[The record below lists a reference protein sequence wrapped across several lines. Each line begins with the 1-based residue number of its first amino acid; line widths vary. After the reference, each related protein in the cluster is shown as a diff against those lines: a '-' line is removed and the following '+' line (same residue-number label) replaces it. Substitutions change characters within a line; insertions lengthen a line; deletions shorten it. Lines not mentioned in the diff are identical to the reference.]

1 MVNARTMKLLMTD
14 KQNHHLLILLSL
26 SSISFNAEATETH
39 TYKVEQDS
47 IKTIIAKNSGLTKAS
62 CVFLNG
68 EGEKVAGQN
77 VTVTARY
84 DDITLVEANLY
95 YEQHVAVT
103 RVVCMK

>member
-1 MVNARTMKLLMTD
+1 MQKLAA
-14 KQNHHLLILLSL
+14 LILLSI
-26 SSISFNAEATETH
+26 SSFSFNAEATETH

-47 IKTIIAKNSGLTKAS
+47 IKTVVAKNSGLTKAS
-62 CVFLNG
+62 CVFFNA
-68 EGEKVAGQN
+68 EGGKVAGQN

-95 YEQHVAVT
+95 YDQHLSVT

>member
-1 MVNARTMKLLMTD
+1 MQKLAA
-14 KQNHHLLILLSL
+14 LILLSI
-26 SSISFNAEATETH
+26 SSFSFNAEATETH

-47 IKTIIAKNSGLTKAS
+47 IKTVVAKNSGLTKAS
-62 CVFLNG
+62 CVFFDS

-95 YEQHVAVT
+95 YEQHLVVT